1 MEDKKNKTE
10 NEVDI
15 LKSDLEKSAEND
27 VVNDDRV
34 IKNFGD
40 VLYYFTIGHPLVIYA
55 IKIIAVM
62 LHLLALVVG
71 YIIVGHS
78 FFKSFISDYEKG
90 VLQKKYESEVR
101 LEKIKYMNSDSPKYS
116 ETVMKNHQICLDI
129 YSSGDIKY
137 LNKNVKANCE
147 KTKQIIELL
156 EK

>member
-40 VLYYFTIGHPLVIYA
+40 VLYYLTIGHPLVIYA
-55 IKIIAVM
+55 IKFIITV
-62 LHLLALVVG
+62 LLLFVLGVGSIVVAQ
-71 YIIVGHS
+71 YSIIS
-78 FFKSFISDYEKG
+78 FVSNYDNG
-90 VLQKKYESEVR
+90 LLQEKYESNVR
-101 LEKIKYMNSDSPKYS
+101 SEKIEYMNSDEPLYA
-116 ETVMKNHQICLDI
+116 ETVMKNHLICLDI
-129 YSSGDIKY
+129 YSSGDVKY

-147 KTKQIIELL
+147 KTKQIIEIL